1 MARGKEDASSQ
12 RNRRNNS
19 ALTERPYGT
28 GEREG
33 VMTDRWEVSMHHT
46 VSCRSGLFAVAATVA
61 ALLVWPVAGEA
72 QLGDLSGTI
81 SGTTSTVTGTTGGLT
96 GGGLPG
102 TLLGLTTVLGDTGT
116 LTAGSTDAL
125 GTASDAVSVA
135 SLLTG
140 EVAQATTIGSP
151 DQIDSQAS
159 LAALALNIAGITI
172 LADSILAQAMAV
184 VGGSSGSSDISNL
197 SINGVPISV
206 SGIPNQAI
214 DIPGGVVILN
224 EQQVSP
230 DGTLVVNALHAIVS
244 GVADVVVASAMA
256 GIDGGQ
262 AKAVQAS
269 H

>member
-81 SGTTSTVTGTTGGLT
+81 SGTTGTVTGTVTGTTGGLT

-102 TLLGLTTVLGDTGT
+102 TLVGLTTVLGDTGT

-172 LADSILAQAMAV
+172 LADS
-184 VGGSSGSSDISNL
+184 
-197 SINGVPISV
+197 
-206 SGIPNQAI
+206 
-214 DIPGGVVILN
+214 
-224 EQQVSP
+224 
-230 DGTLVVNALHAIVS
+230 
-244 GVADVVVASAMA
+244 
-256 GIDGGQ
+256 
-262 AKAVQAS
+262 
-269 H
+269 